1 MGRLKSDLQNK
12 LYGNQIKTELQSGEN
27 LIFQNSIA
35 YYQEPKASTAFRAVI
50 GITNR
55 RVIIEPTMR
64 PNDVISLFYYDIQ
77 SITEEVYQGFR
88 IGRKPAVIHITRK
101 DNVHYYLYSYST
113 DNNETRNMLLTIQNA
128 LNNSGQ

>member
-1 MGRLKSDLQNK
+1 MPPYHNPKWDYS
-12 LYGNQIKTELQSGEN
+12 SC
-27 LIFQNSIA
+27 IF
-35 YYQEPKASTAFRAVI
+35 FRQYKKYVQ
-50 GITNR
+50 TS
-55 RVIIEPTMR
+55 

-101 DNVHYYLYSYST
+101 DNIHYYLYSYST